1 MYILFDIGG
10 TKMRIAVSV
19 DGTTFSAPAIIP
31 TPQRYD
37 AGMAMLKKKI
47 SDFMKEYQIRAIA
60 GGLPG
65 VFDREKTKILKSP
78 NLPLWEMK
86 PIVEEFMSEF
96 RVPVILE
103 NDSAL
108 GGLGEAL
115 HGAGIGRKIVAYIA
129 IGTGI
134 GGARIIEGRIDE
146 RSHGFEPGHQVVD
159 YAGGRDLESMISGS
173 ALEKEYKKPPSEIAD
188 PAVWNE
194 VARVL
199 SCGLANT
206 IVHWSPDVVVLGG
219 AISQFIPLEHLEHNL
234 PKFVKVFPELPPL
247 RKGVLG
253 DNAGIYGA
261 LHLLK
266 SSDLL

>member
-10 TKMRIAVSV
+10 TKMRIAASV
-19 DGTTFSAPAIIP
+19 DGATFSAPVIIS

-47 SDFMKEYQIRAIA
+47 SDFTKEYQIRAIA

-134 GGARIIEGRIDE
+134 GGARIVEGRIDE

-159 YAGGRDLESMISGS
+159 YASGRDLESMISGS
-173 ALEKEYKKPPSEIAD
+173 ALEKEYKKLPSEIAD

-234 PKFVKVFPELPPL
+234 PKFVKVFPELPSL

-253 DNAGIYGA
+253 DNAGLFGA
-261 LHLLK
+261 LQLLK